1 MIVLGI
7 ETSCDETGVAVYDT
21 AAGLRAHALYS
32 QIKLHAE
39 YGGVVPE
46 LASRDHVRKLV
57 PLVRQCL
64 TQAGLSLSDL
74 DGVAYTAG
82 PGLVGALL
90 VGAAAGRAL
99 AFALDVPAIGVH
111 HMEGHLLAPLLEEN
125 PPQPPFVA
133 LLVSGGH
140 TQLVDVRGIGDY
152 VLLGETLDDAAGE
165 AFDKT
170 AKLMGLP
177 YPGGPQLA
185 ALAEAGTP
193 GRFGFPRPMTN
204 RPGLDFS
211 FSGLKTQVMLAWRD
225 SDQTDAT
232 RADIARAFEDA
243 VVDTLAIKCERALD
257 EAGCDTLVVAG
268 GVGANRRLR
277 ARLQEMAAKRGGRAC
292 FPRPALCTDNGA
304 MIAFAGALR
313 LQAGQHDGPAVHVT
327 PRWDMASLPPVAA
340 RESEMGN
347 RES

>member
-1 MIVLGI
+1 MKVLGI

-21 AAGLRAHALYS
+21 VTGLRAHALYS
-32 QIKLHAE
+32 QIALHAE

-46 LASRDHVRKLV
+46 LASRDHVRKLL
-57 PLVRQCL
+57 PLVRQTL
-64 TQAGLSLSDL
+64 ADAGLEASDL

-90 VGAAAGRAL
+90 VGAGVARSL
-99 AFALDVPAIGVH
+99 AWALDVPAIGVH
-111 HMEGHLLAPLLEEN
+111 HMEGHLLAPLLEDDPERGR
-125 PPQPPFVA
+125 PEPPFVA

-140 TQLVDVRGIGDY
+140 TQLVHVEAIGRY
-152 VLLGETLDDAAGE
+152 RLLGETLDDAAGE

-185 ALAEAGTP
+185 ALAEQGRP
-193 GRFGFPRPMTN
+193 GVFKFARPMTD

-211 FSGLKTQVMLAWRD
+211 FSGLKTQVLLAWQA
-225 SDQTDAT
+225 SDRGEQTRT
-232 RADIARAFEDA
+232 DIARGFEDA

-257 EAGCDTLVVAG
+257 AAGCDTLVVAG
-268 GVGANRRLR
+268 GVGANKRLR
-277 ARLQEMAAKRGGRAC
+277 AKLDETTRRRGGRVS
-292 FPRPALCTDNGA
+292 FPRPQFCTDNGA

-313 LQAGQHDGPAVHVT
+313 LAAGQHGDLGVKVT
-327 PRWDMASLPPVAA
+327 PRWDMATLEAVNP
-340 RESEMGN
+340 
-347 RES
+347 